1 MQWKHTSRRWA
12 AALCAAVMATTGLA
26 LVSGRPAGAV
36 AIPTFSL
43 SPVAVP
49 GATAPRGSF
58 HYNLGPGQTIN
69 DSIVLTN
76 ETTQLEQ
83 FQIWSTDGY
92 NTAVGGAFALRPQGF
107 PMTGV
112 GTWINTHLGSGIYG
126 LSGQT
131 SVTIN
136 FSLTVP
142 ANATPGDHAGG
153 VEALDVTPV
162 AQPTTGPAHFVIH
175 RGIAT
180 AVFIRVAGPV
190 HPSASVSNIAVKTS
204 VPPLG
209 FGSSSAVVTYQ
220 LENTGNTLLAGQ
232 AVATVTDIFGRTVKT
247 FPAVSVQAF
256 VPGGRFTAVEPKW
269 TSIPFIGPET
279 VHVRITSP
287 GLTPATGD
295 KTFWIFP
302 WLLVLLIVLILAAVV
317 GRFWWGRRHPKAQ
330 AGGEPGPDGAATPG
344 TTGPEGSAAVP
355 EASVGSGA

>member
-1 MQWKHTSRRWA
+1 MQWKQTSRRWA
-12 AALCAAVMATTGLA
+12 AAVFAAVMATTGLA
-26 LVSGRPAGAV
+26 VVSGGPAGAL

-43 SPVAVP
+43 TPVAVP

-58 HYNLGPGQTIN
+58 HYDLGAGQTIS
-69 DSIVLTN
+69 DAVVLTN

-92 NTAVGGAFALRPQGF
+92 NTTVGGAFALRPLGY

-112 GTWINTHLGSGIYG
+112 GSWINTHLGHGIYG
-126 LSGQT
+126 LAGQT

-136 FSLTVP
+136 FSLTVA

-153 VEALDVTPV
+153 IEALDVTPV
-162 AQPTTGPAHFVIH
+162 AQTAKGPAHFIVH

-180 AVFIRVAGPV
+180 AVFVRVAGPL
-190 HPSASVSNIAVKTS
+190 HPSAAVSNIAVKTS

-209 FGSSSAVVTYQ
+209 FGSGSANITYQ
-220 LENTGNTLLAGQ
+220 LENTGNTLLAGK

-256 VPGGRFTAVEPKW
+256 VPGGRFTVVEPKW
-269 TSIPFIGPET
+269 TSIPFFGPAT
-279 VHVRITSP
+279 VHVRFTSP
-287 GLTPATGD
+287 GMTPATGD

-302 WLLVLLIVLILAAVV
+302 WLLVLLIVLILGAVV
-317 GRFWWGRRHPKAQ
+317 GRAWWGRRHPKAK
-330 AGGEPGPDGAATPG
+330 AGEEPGPEGAATPG
-344 TTGPEGSAAVP
+344 TTEPVGSVGAP